1 MVFVKPE
8 DMFDREAEWA
18 ALTRFATDTRAG
30 ATLGVVSG
38 RRRQGKT
45 FLLDALCKAGNGF
58 FFEATE
64 ATDTE
69 SLMRIGA
76 LLGEF
81 TRAPFPPRPAD
92 WHEVLDAL
100 LALGER
106 EPVTV
111 VIDEFPYLVRANP
124 SLPSV
129 IQAAFG
135 PRRAERVGSQTRLL
149 LCGSA
154 MSFMGRL
161 LSGTAPLRG
170 RAALEMLVQT
180 LDYRLAAQ
188 FWGIEDPGLAVQLYA
203 VVGGTP
209 AYRDGAAGG
218 RGPAS
223 MAEFDAWV
231 VANVLDRF
239 SPLFREARYLLAE
252 EPDIRDNAV
261 YHSVLAAVAEGNA
274 TRGGIAGY
282 LGRKSTDISHHLSVL
297 EDTGLLTRE
306 IDAFRPGR
314 SIYRINE
321 PLIAFYHAVMR
332 PEWSRLERQG
342 RAGEVWQASTRRF
355 LGSVVGP
362 RFEQICR
369 DWTLDHAPRSLL
381 AAPPTHV
388 GYGVVND
395 QENKTN
401 HEVDIV
407 ATGLDPVGARVL
419 LALGEA
425 KWQEQMGLG
434 HIRRLERVRELLTRT
449 GQPGAESAA
458 LLCFSGAGFSPAL
471 TQAANERGD
480 VHLIGLDELY
490 GRNN

>member
-1 MVFVKPE
+1 MYAKPE
-8 DMFDREAEWA
+8 DMFDRDAEWG
-18 ALTRFATDTRAG
+18 ALTRFATDTRPG

-45 FLLDALCKAGNGF
+45 FLLDALAKAADGF

-64 ATDTE
+64 AADAE

-81 TRAPFPPRPAD
+81 TGAAFPPRPAD
-92 WHEVLDAL
+92 WHEAIDGL
-100 LALGER
+100 LALGAR
-106 EPVTV
+106 GPATV
-111 VIDEFPYLVRANP
+111 VIDEFPYLAKANP

-135 PRRAERVGSQTRLL
+135 PRRAERVRSQTRLL

-154 MSFMGRL
+154 MSFMGGL

-170 RAALEMLVQT
+170 RAGLEMVVHT
-180 LDYRLAAQ
+180 LDFRLAAQ
-188 FWGIEDPGLAVQLYA
+188 FWGIEDPALAVLLYS

-223 MAEFDAWV
+223 LSEFDAWV
-231 VANVLDRF
+231 TDNVLDRF

-252 EPDIRDNAV
+252 EPDIRDNAL

-274 TRGGIAGY
+274 TRGGIASY
-282 LGRKSTDISHHLSVL
+282 LGRKATDISHHLSVL
-297 EDTGLLTRE
+297 EDAGLLSRE
-306 IDAFRPGR
+306 VDAFRPGR
-314 SIYRINE
+314 SVYRINE
-321 PLIAFYHAVMR
+321 PLVAFYHAVMR

-342 RAGEVWQASTRRF
+342 RAGEVWRASTHRF

-369 DWTLDHAPRSLL
+369 DWVQDYAPADLL
-381 AAPPTHV
+381 SAPATHV

-395 QENKTN
+395 PQKKTN
-401 HEVDIV
+401 HEVDLV
-407 ATGLDPVGARVL
+407 VTGLDAVGGRVL
-419 LALGEA
+419 LAIGEA
-425 KWQEQMGLG
+425 KWHEQVGLG
-434 HIRRLERVRELLTRT
+434 HLRRLERIRELLIRA
-449 GQPGAESAA
+449 GQPGAENAG
-458 LLCFSGAGFSPAL
+458 LLCFGGAGFSPAL
-471 TQAANERGD
+471 TAAHPDRDD
-480 VHLIGLDELY
+480 VHLIGLDAIY
-490 GRNN
+490 DRAH